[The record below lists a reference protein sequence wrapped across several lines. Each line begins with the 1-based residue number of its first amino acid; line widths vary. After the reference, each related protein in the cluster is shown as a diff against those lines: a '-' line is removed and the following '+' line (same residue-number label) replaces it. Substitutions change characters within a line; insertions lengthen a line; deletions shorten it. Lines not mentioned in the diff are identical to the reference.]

1 LWNGERNPLY
11 FIKIKFI
18 LQLMPDVILGIDPG
32 SRHTGYAILT
42 KLEGKLVAQRC
53 DVLNMAHMDDHADR
67 LQYIFDEISNII
79 ASFEPTSCA
88 VETPV
93 YGVDPLAM
101 LKLGRAQAAAMLAIT
116 NNDIGVTEYY
126 PKQVK
131 KSITGNGNASKK
143 QVAFM
148 LRKTVSLPKEKLSKD
163 ATDALAVAWCHL
175 MKQNSF
181 QQQAPKSKKKRHQN
195 NSKSSWADFVANNP
209 DRIK

>member
-1 LWNGERNPLY
+1 MTE
-11 FIKIKFI
+11 
-18 LQLMPDVILGIDPG
+18 VILGIDPG

-42 KLEGKLVAQRC
+42 EQDGKLVALRC
-53 DVLNMAHMDDHADR
+53 DVLKMAHMDDHSDR
-67 LQYIFDEISNII
+67 LQFIFDEITKII
-79 ASFEPTSCA
+79 SSFELTSCA

-116 NNDIGVTEYY
+116 NSGISVTEYY

-131 KSITGNGNASKK
+131 KSITGNGNASKE

-148 LRKTVSLPKEKLSKD
+148 LRKTVTLPDEKLSKD
-163 ATDALAVAWCHL
+163 ATDALAIAWCHL

-181 QQQAPKSKKKRHQN
+181 QQAPKSKKKLHQN
-195 NSKSSWADFVANNP
+195 NSKSSWEDFVANNP

>member
-1 LWNGERNPLY
+1 
-11 FIKIKFI
+11 
-18 LQLMPDVILGIDPG
+18 MADVILGIDPG
-32 SRHTGYAILT
+32 SRNTGYAILT
-42 KLEGKLVAQRC
+42 EENNKLVALRC
-53 DVLNMAHMDDHADR
+53 NVLKMAHMDDHSDR
-67 LQYIFDEISNII
+67 LQYIFEEVSKII
-79 ASFEPTSCA
+79 ASFNPDTCA
-88 VETPV
+88 VETPI

-116 NNDIGVTEYY
+116 NHDIGVTEYY

-131 KSITGNGNASKK
+131 KSITGNGNASKE

-148 LRKTVSLPKEKLSKD
+148 LRKTVDLPDEKLSKD

-181 QQQAPKSKKKRHQN
+181 NRQAPKSQEKTHQN

-209 DRIK
+209 DRVKD

>member
-1 LWNGERNPLY
+1 MSD
-11 FIKIKFI
+11 I
-18 LQLMPDVILGIDPG
+18 ILGIDPG
-32 SRHTGYAILT
+32 SRNTGYAILT
-42 KLEGKLVAQRC
+42 KQKGTLVAMRC
-53 DVLNMAHMDDHADR
+53 DVLKMAHMDDHSDR
-67 LQYIFDEISNII
+67 LQYIFDEVSNII
-79 ASFEPTSCA
+79 ASFEPNSCA

-116 NNDIGVTEYY
+116 DNDIAVTEYY

-131 KSITGNGNASKK
+131 KSITGNGNASKE

-148 LRKTVSLPKEKLSKD
+148 LKKMVSLPDDDLTND

-175 MKQNSF
+175 MKQNNF
-181 QQQAPKSKKKRHQN
+181 QQQAPESNKKLHQN
-195 NSKSSWADFVANNP
+195 NSKSSWEDFVANNP

>member
-1 LWNGERNPLY
+1 MSD
-11 FIKIKFI
+11 I
-18 LQLMPDVILGIDPG
+18 ILGIDPG
-32 SRHTGYAILT
+32 SRNTGYAILT
-42 KLEGKLVAQRC
+42 KKNGKLVAMRC
-53 DVLNMAHMDDHADR
+53 NVLKMAHMDDHADR

-79 ASFEPTSCA
+79 SSFNPTSCA

-143 QVAFM
+143 QVAYM
-148 LRKTVSLPKEKLSKD
+148 LRKMVSLPDENLSDD
-163 ATDALAVAWCHL
+163 ATDALAVAWCQL
-175 MKQNSF
+175 MKQDNTAG
-181 QQQAPKSKKKRHQN
+181 QAPKSQKKLHQN
-195 NSKSSWADFVANNP
+195 NSKSSWSDFVANNP
-209 DRIK
+209 DRVK